1 MPLVIVES
9 RLGLRKKPQ
18 LKCSHEKYSC
28 RFSEFACNLS
38 RAHALHTSN
47 RMKKQHRTEKES
59 YRIRT
64 HLIHGNHESKHWD
77 FDHHLVPPISASA
90 AYRLGSVHRGAQG
103 FVEFASDEAGV
114 KGHVPIYIYDR
125 LDEPTRGM
133 LEDHLAYAE
142 GGETAVTFTT

>member
-1 MPLVIVES
+1 
-9 RLGLRKKPQ
+9 
-18 LKCSHEKYSC
+18 
-28 RFSEFACNLS
+28 
-38 RAHALHTSN
+38 
-47 RMKKQHRTEKES
+47 MKKQHRTAKES

-103 FVEFASDEAGV
+103 FVEFASDEADV

-125 LDEPTRGM
+125 LDEPTFGHGRHTP
-133 LEDHLAYAE
+133 LDARHSHRRR
-142 GGETAVTFTT
+142 AVCQYPENSTN